1 MEPEPVAPQ
10 DAAEPLLDLEV
21 SKQAETMHWMVEI
34 FWQGLHRTYVRHT
47 FMCRPTQAAIL
58 GMPE

>member
-21 SKQAETMHWMVEI
+21 SRHADMLQWIVELFGKDSI
-34 FWQGLHRTYVRHT
+34 AQF
-47 FMCRPTQAAIL
+47 
-58 GMPE
+58 

>member
-10 DAAEPLLDLEV
+10 DAAEPLPDLEA
-21 SKQAETMHWMVEI
+21 SKQAETMHWIVEI

-47 FMCRPTQAAIL
+47 
-58 GMPE
+58 